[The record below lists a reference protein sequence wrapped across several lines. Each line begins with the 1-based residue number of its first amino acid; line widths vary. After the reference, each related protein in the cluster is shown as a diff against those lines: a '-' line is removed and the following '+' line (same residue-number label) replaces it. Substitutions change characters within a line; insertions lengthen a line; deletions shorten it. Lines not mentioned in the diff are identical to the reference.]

1 MVFFTTQNSA
11 QVDHAQDIDIV
22 MPIHNLVEYSDD
34 YSKTSGSLW
43 QCYRLLIFLV
53 IAIILFR
60 SNLCSK

>member
-43 QCYRLLIFLV
+43 QCHRLLIFLL
-53 IAIILFR
+53 ITIIVFR
-60 SNLCSK
+60 SNLYSK